1 LVSSGIV
8 ESFFGQ
14 YKHVGLSGCLEELAK
29 MVLLLPLLVTEITAD
44 FVLQAINSAKTSST

>member
-44 FVLQAINSAKTSST
+44 FVFQAMNSAKTSST